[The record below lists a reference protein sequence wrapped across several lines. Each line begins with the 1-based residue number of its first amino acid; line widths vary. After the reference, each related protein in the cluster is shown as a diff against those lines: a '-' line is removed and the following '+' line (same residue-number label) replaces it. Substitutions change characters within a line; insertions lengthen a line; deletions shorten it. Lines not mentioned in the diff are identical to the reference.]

1 MSAKLEMSTTC
12 RLPVRLGFGVLGG
25 LLGALNPAW
34 IYLLCSP
41 DHISLVRRIHSF
53 QYMLNAVDFAT
64 GFIFSILIIPTF
76 LSTFILFPRFYS
88 KLAEMRAKR
97 KFGFW
102 QIWRIGI
109 VFGLAASF
117 LTALFLLGA
126 CVVYNI
132 SHQISSLADLWIL
145 LPGPFFIGGM
155 GIFLSFPAFL
165 LSSLIFAWAT
175 LKYQMTI
182 KS

>member
-41 DHISLVRRIHSF
+41 DHTSFASRIRNF
-53 QYMLNAVDFAT
+53 DYMLNAFDFAT

-76 LSTFILFPRFYS
+76 LSTFILFPWFYS

-97 KFGFW
+97 KIGFW
-102 QIWRIGI
+102 QLWRIGI

-132 SHQISSLADLWIL
+132 SHQISSLADLWML
-145 LPGPFFIGGM
+145 LPGSYFLGVM
-155 GIFLSFPAFL
+155 GIFISFPAFL

-175 LKYQMTI
+175 LQYQMTT
-182 KS
+182 KP

>member
-1 MSAKLEMSTTC
+1 MSAKLKMSTTC

-41 DHISLVRRIHSF
+41 DHTSFASRIRNF
-53 QYMLNAVDFAT
+53 TTLNAFDFAT
-64 GFIFSILIIPTF
+64 VLIFSILIIPTF
-76 LSTFILFPRFYS
+76 LSTFILFPWFYS

-97 KFGFW
+97 KIGFW
-102 QIWRIGI
+102 QLWRIGI
-109 VFGLAASF
+109 VVGLAASF

-132 SHQISSLADLWIL
+132 SHQISSLADLWML
-145 LPGPFFIGGM
+145 LPGSYFLGAI
-155 GIFLSFPAFL
+155 GIFISFPAFL

-175 LKYQMTI
+175 LQYQMTT
-182 KS
+182 KP